1 MSYEKDAISLR
12 ERLKENGFLYFLVG
26 CARNVIHHGNLFLH
40 SLGFVFTNKSD
51 GDGMPIP
58 PPRLRFRVHGELQT
72 NSYLAAGRQ
81 IFRDTSRILES
92 QRVEMSREL
101 KVLDFGCGCS
111 RILGHFF
118 RQNSKGTFTGTDI
131 DGDAI
136 AWARANYSGKAKW
149 DINRSRPPLPY
160 PSQTFDVILAISV
173 FTHFD
178 EDLQFDWLRE
188 LDRILSVNGILICS
202 VHGRP
207 VWEQSALFNENLR
220 NSMSGKGFHFLQSSL
235 GIRNLAGLPN
245 YYQTAFHSEEFVR
258 NRWGSLFDVID
269 YNDGAIGNHQT
280 AVVLRKKE
288 FSWRKNGIP

>member
-1 MSYEKDAISLR
+1 MRDKDVISVR
-12 ERLKENGFLYFLVG
+12 ERLKENRLLYFLVG

-58 PPRLRFRVHGELQT
+58 PPRLRFRVHGELHN
-72 NSYLAAGRQ
+72 NSYLAASRQ
-81 IFRDTSRILES
+81 IYRDISKLLES
-92 QRVEMSREL
+92 QRVAMTTEL

-111 RILGHFF
+111 RILGEFF
-118 RQNSKGTFTGTDI
+118 REDIKSTFTGTDI

-136 AWARANYSGKAKW
+136 AWARANYSDKARW
-149 DINRSRPPLPY
+149 DINHAGPPLPY

-178 EDLQFDWLRE
+178 EELQLDWLRE
-188 LDRILSVNGILICS
+188 LDRILSLNGILICS
-202 VHGRP
+202 VHGRT
-207 VWEQSALFNENLR
+207 VWEQSALFSENLR
-220 NSMSGKGFHFLQSSL
+220 NAMSGKGFHFLQSSL

-245 YYQTAFHSEEFVR
+245 FYQTAFHSEEYVR

-269 YNDGAIGNHQT
+269 YKDGAIGNHQT

-288 FSWRKNGIP
+288 FSRSKNGIP